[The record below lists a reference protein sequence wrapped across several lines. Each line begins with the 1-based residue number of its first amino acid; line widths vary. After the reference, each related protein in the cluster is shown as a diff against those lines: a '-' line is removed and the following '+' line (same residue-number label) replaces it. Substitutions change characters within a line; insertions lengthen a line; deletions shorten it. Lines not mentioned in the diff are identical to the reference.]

1 MKKEEWEIPAPL
13 FQWNSFHYIA
23 RDFRV
28 GAVAAFPNKAIK

>member
-1 MKKEEWEIPAPL
+1 MKKEEWGFPIPL
-13 FQWNSFHYIA
+13 FKCIA

>member
-1 MKKEEWEIPAPL
+1 MKKEEWEIPIPL
-13 FQWNSFHYIA
+13 FKCIA